1 MFHASL
7 LTKYN
12 DKGGYRPLPP
22 ILMEDGSL
30 EYEVERILDSR
41 VIKRGKKSVTQYY
54 IKWLGYDHSYDSWEP
69 EATYIV
75 LTYCDSSYVNS
86 PTKGQHHLLPLNN
99 PPHAQSVSVYVTEDS
114 HKTRGG
120 GM

>member
-41 VIKRGKKSVTQYY
+41 VIKRGKKSVTEYY

-69 EATYIV
+69 EANLHCPDLLHATV
-75 LTYCDSSYVNS
+75 
-86 PTKGQHHLLPLNN
+86 PT
-99 PPHAQSVSVYVTEDS
+99 
-114 HKTRGG
+114 
-120 GM
+120 